1 MPALRCRNG
10 KYFVFF
16 CACKCGFISIASPVM
31 LHESARSVDPKG
43 LGLILLGVSIFFL
56 IPTAIVIILRCYI
69 RFKHRVF
76 GIDDGLM
83 LFGWVS
89 CDSK

>member
-1 MPALRCRNG
+1 MPTLRCRNG
-10 KYFVFF
+10 KYFVSL
-16 CACKCGFISIASPVM
+16 CACECRFVSIAPPVM
-31 LHESARSVDPKG
+31 LDESARSVDPKG

-69 RFKHRVF
+69 RLKHRVF

-89 CDSK
+89 CDN

>member
-1 MPALRCRNG
+1 
-10 KYFVFF
+10 
-16 CACKCGFISIASPVM
+16 M
-31 LHESARSVDPKG
+31 LDESARSVGPKG

-69 RFKHRVF
+69 RLKRRIF

-89 CDSK
+89 RDN